1 MATIQYVP
9 TPIAAFGEQ
18 SHHILW
24 EALVAASLVGNA
36 LEMPG
41 SSDRSVQVVGTWD
54 SATFVLEG
62 SNDGTTWAT
71 LTDPQGNAISKTA
84 NFIEMI
90 SELTRYIR
98 PRISGGSGS
107 EDLDVHVLVKRVR

>member
-1 MATIQYVP
+1 MATIAH
-9 TPIAAFGEQ
+9 TIDPISTWGDPA
-18 SHHILW
+18 HVIKW

-36 LEMPG
+36 VEMPG

-62 SNDGTTWAT
+62 SNDGVNWAT

-84 NFIEMI
+84 NFLEMV
-90 SELTRYIR
+90 SELTRYVR

-107 EDLDVHVLVKRVR
+107 EDLDVFLLLKKVR